1 MGAILP
7 GRANYNALPIIR
19 LWKLLPGI
27 FIQDRY
33 SNLGYI
39 DITSILGGAV
49 VRAVRGRDTVMFT
62 AEDKQNVIK
71 DYAVHEADTG
81 SSEVQIAVL
90 THRIIDLTEH
100 LKIHK
105 KDHAS
110 RRGLLKMV
118 GKRSSLLKYL
128 MRNERDRYNTII
140 SRLGLRK

>member
-1 MGAILP
+1 MGMILP
-7 GRANYNALPIIR
+7 GRANYNALPIMR

-49 VRAVRGRDTVMFT
+49 VRAGRGRDTVMFT

-71 DYAVHEADTG
+71 DYAVHKTDTG

-90 THRIIDLTEH
+90 THRIVDLTEH

-128 MRNERDRYNTII
+128 MRNERDRYNAII

>member
-1 MGAILP
+1 MILP

-81 SSEVQIAVL
+81 SPEVQIAIL
-90 THRIIDLTEH
+90 THRIIDLTGH

>member
-1 MGAILP
+1 VPSFGP
-7 GRANYNALPIIR
+7 FGE
-19 LWKLLPGI
+19 GT
-27 FIQDRY
+27 Q
-33 SNLGYI
+33 
-39 DITSILGGAV
+39 
-49 VRAVRGRDTVMFT
+49 VMFT

-81 SSEVQIAVL
+81 SSEVQIAIL

-100 LKIHK
+100 LKTHK

>member
-1 MGAILP
+1 MGMILP
-7 GRANYNALPIIR
+7 GRANYNALPMIR
-19 LWKLLPGI
+19 LWKLLPDI

-49 VRAVRGRDTVMFT
+49 VRAVRGRETVMFT

-71 DYAVHEADTG
+71 DYAVHETDTG
-81 SSEVQIAVL
+81 SPEVQIAIL

-100 LKIHK
+100 LKTHK